1 VAVVDD
7 KLVLQ
12 RARVRDVRRLRRV
25 IVAIVIGVC
34 AWDDSSDLAW
44 TDPAPRVVSAH
55 VARAG
60 THS

>member
-1 VAVVDD
+1 VT
-7 KLVLQ
+7 
-12 RARVRDVRRLRRV
+12 VRDVRRIRRV
-25 IVAIVIGVC
+25 VVAVVIGVC

-44 TDPAPRVVSAH
+44 IDPALPTVTAH